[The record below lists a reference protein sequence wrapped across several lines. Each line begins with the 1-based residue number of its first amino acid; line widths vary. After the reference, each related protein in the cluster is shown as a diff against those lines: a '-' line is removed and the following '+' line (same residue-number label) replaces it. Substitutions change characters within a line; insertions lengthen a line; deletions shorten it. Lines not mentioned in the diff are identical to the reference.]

1 MIIQNN
7 YKEKVFYYVAI
18 LSRKG
23 DIIKVEGT
31 YNTTKEDFPIQEVKK
46 HVLKKFKRLTRVI
59 CTFYKEITEDIYKAY
74 NNEQ

>member
-23 DIIKVEGT
+23 DIIKVGGT

-46 HVLKKFKRLTRVI
+46 ARVKKVQ
-59 CTFYKEITEDIYKAY
+59 EINTCYMHIL
-74 NNEQ
+74 